1 MIVEGDRAECSVP
14 SFFDFYNGDAMLR
27 ELVEL
32 IAAASE
38 TVGRGESVNH
48 LQDCID
54 RAVGA
59 VGKSDI
65 EKRKMDEAICLLFRA
80 THEMQSNKDE
90 AYDMVKRAEILLGYA
105 PLTPVTTG

>member
-1 MIVEGDRAECSVP
+1 
-14 SFFDFYNGDAMLR
+14 MLR

-80 THEMQSNKDE
+80 IHEMQSDKDE
-90 AYDMVKRAEILLGYA
+90 AYDIGQARRNSTRLRAAYSGDDGL
-105 PLTPVTTG
+105 V